1 MALVFSSCGLGAVM
15 NLSALKTN
23 VSSSHKKFLTCKRS
37 KIVASNQGTNTTASY
52 SALATEPLT
61 KEDLIAY
68 FSSGCKTKEMWRI
81 GTEHEKIGFD
91 VKTLRPITYEQI
103 TALLNGISE
112 RFDWDKVMETGT
124 IIGLKQG
131 MKNISLE
138 RGCQLELSG
147 APLETLHQ
155 TYDELHSHLYQVK
168 TVAEDLGIGFLGIG
182 YEPKSSLED
191 ATIVRKRR
199 YDIIQGY
206 LDRTGS
212 GPDLGL
218 RTCTVQVNLD
228 YSSETDMIRKF
239 RASLALQPIVT
250 ALFANSPFS
259 NGKPNGFLSIRSHL
273 WIDTDKNRTGM
284 IPFVFYDSFGFE
296 RYVEYALDV
305 PMCFLHRNKS
315 YLNCRGMTFRDF
327 LSGKTSHLSHE
338 QPTINDWEN
347 HIGTIWPEVRLKRYL
362 EMRGADGGS
371 REMLCALPA
380 FWVGLLYDE
389 ECLQAVLDMIADWT
403 TEEREMLRTQVP
415 VTALKTMFRDGPLKH
430 VAEDVLKLAK
440 DGLERRNYKETGFLD
455 AVAEVAITGNVLFLL
470 SAESICRISVY
481 EGPIFLGKTRC
492 YACREALEVVQWRLG
507 TKRRSSVS

>member
-23 VSSSHKKFLTCKRS
+23 VSSSRKKFLTCKRS

-91 VKTLRPITYEQI
+91 VKTLRPIKYEQI

-131 MKNISLE
+131 MQNISLE

-155 TYDELHSHLYQVK
+155 TYDELNSHLYQVK

-182 YEPKSSLED
+182 YEPKSNLED

-206 LDRTGS
+206 LDRSGS

-239 RASLALQPIVT
+239 RASLALQPIAT

-284 IPFVFYDSFGFE
+284 IPFVFHDSFGMVNLQLLVIGLSGMSNMHLIFQC
-296 RYVEYALDV
+296 A
-305 PMCFLHRNKS
+305 S
-315 YLNCRGMTFRDF
+315 YTETKAISIDF

-371 REMLCALPA
+371 REILCALPA
-380 FWVGLLYDE
+380 FWVGLLYDDE
-389 ECLQAVLDMIADWT
+389 SLQTVLDMIADWT

-415 VTALKTMFRDGPLKH
+415 VTGLKTMFRDGPLKH
-430 VAEDVLKLAK
+430 VAEDVLKQAK

-455 AVAEVAITGNVLFLL
+455 VVTEVAITGVTPAEKLLKLYNGDWGQSVDPLFH
-470 SAESICRISVY
+470 EMQY
-481 EGPIFLGKTRC
+481 
-492 YACREALEVVQWRLG
+492 
-507 TKRRSSVS
+507 

>member
-15 NLSALKTN
+15 NLSALKTY
-23 VSSSHKKFLTCKRS
+23 VSSSPKKSLTCERS
-37 KIVASNQGTNTTASY
+37 KIVAGNQGNKAAANAS
-52 SALATEPLT
+52 AVVATEPLT

-81 GTEHEKIGFD
+81 GTEHEKIGFN
-91 VKTLRPITYEQI
+91 VKTLRPMKYEQI

-131 MKNISLE
+131 MQSISLE
-138 RGCQLELSG
+138 RGGQLELSG

-155 TYDELHSHLYQVK
+155 TYNELNSHLYQVK

-191 ATIVRKRR
+191 ATIVRKTR
-199 YDIIQGY
+199 YDIIQDY

-212 GPDLGL
+212 GPDMGL
-218 RTCTVQVNLD
+218 KTCTVQANLD

-239 RASLALQPIVT
+239 RASLALQPIAT

-273 WIDTDKNRTGM
+273 WIDTDKKRTGM
-284 IPFVFYDSFGFE
+284 IPFVFNDSFGFE

-305 PMCFLHRNKS
+305 PMFFLHRNKS
-315 YLNCRGMTFRDF
+315 YLNCGGMTFRDF
-327 LSGKTSHLSHE
+327 LSGKISHLSHE
-338 QPTINDWEN
+338 QPTINDWET

-389 ECLQAVLDMIADWT
+389 ESLQTVLDMIADWT

-415 VTALKTMFRDGPLKH
+415 VTGLKTMFRDGPLKH

-455 AVAEVAITGNVLFLL
+455 AVAEIAITGVTPAEKLLKLYNGDWGQSVDPLFH
-470 SAESICRISVY
+470 EMQY
-481 EGPIFLGKTRC
+481 
-492 YACREALEVVQWRLG
+492 
-507 TKRRSSVS
+507 

>member
-23 VSSSHKKFLTCKRS
+23 VSSSRKKFLTCKRS

-91 VKTLRPITYEQI
+91 VKTLRPIKYEQI

-131 MKNISLE
+131 MQNISLE

-155 TYDELHSHLYQVK
+155 TYDELNSHLYQVK

-182 YEPKSSLED
+182 NEPKSNLED
-191 ATIVRKRR
+191 ATIVRKTEVAQ
-199 YDIIQGY
+199 D
-206 LDRTGS
+206 
-212 GPDLGL
+212 
-218 RTCTVQVNLD
+218 NLD

-239 RASLALQPIVT
+239 RASLALQPIAT

-284 IPFVFYDSFGFE
+284 IPFVFHDSFGFE
-296 RYVEYALDV
+296 RYVEYALDI

-347 HIGTIWPEVRLKRYL
+347 HIGTIWPEVDY
-362 EMRGADGGS
+362 
-371 REMLCALPA
+371 
-380 FWVGLLYDE
+380 
-389 ECLQAVLDMIADWT
+389 
-403 TEEREMLRTQVP
+403 
-415 VTALKTMFRDGPLKH
+415 
-430 VAEDVLKLAK
+430 
-440 DGLERRNYKETGFLD
+440 
-455 AVAEVAITGNVLFLL
+455 
-470 SAESICRISVY
+470 
-481 EGPIFLGKTRC
+481 
-492 YACREALEVVQWRLG
+492 
-507 TKRRSSVS
+507 SVSRTPYHIELP